1 MGFFLKRNKE
11 IYFHFYINSK
21 ICKYSTKLK
30 INRIN
35 WDLSTQR
42 PKLKRGDIGKTS
54 RDITNTLNS
63 YQRQFEILKNEYG
76 ASLNKE
82 IVRKQFDKYFHNVK
96 TTIVKKYYNDF
107 FDEFYHELKQTK
119 SIKKVSGSR
128 YYALHKRIN
137 AMQIIDK
144 KKYTLLD
151 FDNKFFVR
159 FISYFRNDLKISD
172 NTLNRYLRYLK
183 TFLNWC
189 VKNNYEVNTY
199 YKNVTIK
206 KKLTTHIALTDD
218 DLKVLEE
225 VKLSPL
231 HNYYRDLFLIGCYSG
246 QRFSDYHRFNKKYKK
261 DNFLVIRAKKT
272 GEFSYI
278 PLTNKLTRLLEKYD
292 WVLNKISGQ
301 KFNNHIQNICKIAG
315 FTEVYQIDKF
325 YGNNKVSEDVPKW
338 KLIASHTARR
348 TFITLSAQKGVPFT
362 LIMQTTGIKSI
373 KTLEGYIKFDQ
384 DKLFESISSAWD

>member
-1 MGFFLKRNKE
+1 MGFSLFRNS
-11 IYFHFYINSK
+11 IRFYYYINSK
-21 ICKYSTKLK
+21 QYAYSTKLK
-30 INRIN
+30 INRKD

-42 PKLKRGDIGKTS
+42 PKLKRGDIGKTN
-54 RDITNTLNS
+54 RNIINTLNE
-63 YQRQFEILKNEYG
+63 YQRAYDLLKNKYG
-76 ASLNKE
+76 AALTKE
-82 IVRKQFDKYFHNVK
+82 IVKQEFDKYFHNVK
-96 TTIVKKYYNDF
+96 PLIVKKYYNDF
-107 FDEFYHELKQTK
+107 FDEFYYELKQTK
-119 SIKKVSGSR
+119 SIKKGSVKK
-128 YYALHKRIN
+128 YNTLHKRIN

-159 FISYFRNDLKISD
+159 FISYLRVDLKISD
-172 NTLNRYLRYLK
+172 NTLNRYIGFLK

-206 KKLTTHIALTDD
+206 KKLTTHIALSDD
-218 DLKVLEE
+218 DLKVLEQVE
-225 VKLSPL
+225 LSPL
-231 HNYYRDLFLIGCYSG
+231 HDYYRDLFLIGCYSG

-261 DNFLVIRAKKT
+261 DNFLIIRAKKT
-272 GEFSYI
+272 NDFAYI
-278 PLTNKLTRLLEKYD
+278 PLTKKLTRLLEKYD

-301 KFNNHIQNICKIAG
+301 KFNNNIQNICKIAG
-315 FTEVYQIDKF
+315 FTEVFQIDKF

-373 KTLEGYIKFDQ
+373 KTLERYIKFDQ